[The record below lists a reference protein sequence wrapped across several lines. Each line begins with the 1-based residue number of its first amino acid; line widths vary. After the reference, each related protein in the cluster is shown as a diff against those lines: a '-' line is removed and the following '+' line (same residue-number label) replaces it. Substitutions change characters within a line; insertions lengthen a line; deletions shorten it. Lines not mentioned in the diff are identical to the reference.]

1 MFSYVS
7 EVKPE
12 EEKLTAEFA
21 AVAPAEKLSMWQFF
35 SKLIF
40 IILKNTL
47 IIHKKIILVT
57 CVLLIQA
64 NCIGFIM
71 ITIAINLKKEIFQNR
86 VLSLICIHQ

>member
-40 IILKNTL
+40 IILSL
-47 IIHKKIILVT
+47 
-57 CVLLIQA
+57 
-64 NCIGFIM
+64 FI
-71 ITIAINLKKEIFQNR
+71 R
-86 VLSLICIHQ
+86 R